1 MIDNTGFVECK
12 WWKECIIASGAMDAV
27 DSESDRTV
35 NSWLLTEAVLRQVSE
50 IDVNNVI
57 FNVSM
62 DTNVLS

>member
-1 MIDNTGFVECK
+1 
-12 WWKECIIASGAMDAV
+12 MDAV